1 MTARR
6 AITLATKVQVLLQQA
21 LCPKCGQRLG
31 SDVEWNHV
39 QEHALGGSDG
49 PENIEAVHKVCHK
62 IITVGTGATTAGSSV
77 GKVAKVKRLQKKNE
91 GRAAHD
97 SLRMAPSTE
106 PSRARE
112 GGSPKR
118 KIQSPG
124 FQKPPPGFVHF
135 PAGRKVGA

>member
-1 MTARR
+1 MTAPRK
-6 AITLATKVQVLLQQA
+6 AITLATKVQVLLHQA

-62 IITVGTGATTAGSSV
+62 VITVGTGATTAGSSA
-77 GKVAKVKRLQKKNE
+77 GKIAKVKRHQK
-91 GRAAHD
+91 RAAGQT
-97 SLRMAPSTE
+97 R
-106 PSRARE
+106 
-112 GGSPKR
+112 PKH
-118 KIQSPG
+118 KIQGRG
-124 FQKPPPGFVHF
+124 FQKPPPGYKHF